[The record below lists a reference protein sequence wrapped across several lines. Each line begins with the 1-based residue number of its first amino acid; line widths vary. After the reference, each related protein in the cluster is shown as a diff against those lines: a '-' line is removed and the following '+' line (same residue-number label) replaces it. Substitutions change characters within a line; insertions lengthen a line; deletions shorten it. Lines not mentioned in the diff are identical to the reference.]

1 VAGNTTREFGYPAA
15 MRPGAAT
22 ARLPRCRPMPAGGL
36 APRWLVALVAVLATG
51 CAVNPVTGEREIR
64 IVSEAQEVALGQENY
79 LPMRQSQG
87 GDYVMD
93 PAVEDYVQRVG
104 QRLAAVSDRP
114 LPYEFH
120 VLNNSVPNAWALP
133 GGKIAIN
140 RGLLTELESEAE
152 LAAVL
157 GHEIVHAAAGHS
169 ADSME
174 RAMVLQGAV
183 LATAVATSDGDYGRL
198 ATASA
203 AIASQLISQRYS
215 RDAELE
221 ADRYGMR
228 YMARAGYD
236 PRGAVDLQET
246 FVRLNEQRR
255 SDWLSGLFA
264 SHPPSVA
271 RVVANRETAASLPPG
286 GETGAE
292 RYREVLAVTRSALPA
307 YEAYDGGRKA
317 LAEDKRDLALARAE
331 EAIRIEPREAN
342 FYALRGDVHLLN
354 EDYDRARRE
363 YSRALERN
371 DGFFYYYLKRG
382 LAAERLGDDAEAR
395 RDLAASLELL
405 PTAPAYLALGHIERR
420 AGNRAQAVEYYRL
433 ASSERGQVGR
443 RALAALMRLD
453 LGRNPGAYLRSRG
466 ALGDGGRLLVQIDNP
481 TPVGVRDV
489 VIAVRYLTGSGTV
502 AERRRQISG
511 VLEADRS
518 VRLDTGLG
526 PFTSPD
532 QYEVR
537 IIDAAV
543 AESPQTTGP

>member
-1 VAGNTTREFGYPAA
+1 

-22 ARLPRCRPMPAGGL
+22 ARLALRRTARAGRRTARL
-36 APRWLVALVAVLATG
+36 CLVLPAVLATG
-51 CAVNPVTGEREIR
+51 CAVNPVTGEREIQL
-64 IVSEAQEVALGQENY
+64 VSEAQEVALGEQNY

-87 GDYVMD
+87 GDYVLD
-93 PAVEDYVQRVG
+93 PALEDYVQGVG

-169 ADSME
+169 ADAME

-183 LATAVATSDGDYGRL
+183 LATAVATSDSDYGRL

-215 RDAELE
+215 RGAELE

-246 FVRLNEQRR
+246 FVRLSEQRR

-264 SHPPSVA
+264 SHPPSTA
-271 RVVANRETAASLPPG
+271 RVEANRETAASLPPG

-292 RYREVLAVTRSALPA
+292 RYREMLTTTRNALPA
-307 YEAYDGGRKA
+307 YEAYDAGRKA
-317 LAEDKRDLALARAE
+317 LAEDRRDVALARAE

-342 FYALRGDVHLLN
+342 FYALRGDVYLLN
-354 EDYDRARRE
+354 EDYGRARSE
-363 YSRALERN
+363 YTLALERN
-371 DGFFYYYLKRG
+371 EGFFYYYLKRG

-395 RDLAASLELL
+395 RDLTASLELL
-405 PTAPAYLALGHIERR
+405 PTAPAYLALGNIERR
-420 AGNRAQAVEYYRL
+420 AGNRARAVEYYQK
-433 ASSERGQVGR
+433 ASGERGQVGQ
-443 RALAALMRLD
+443 RAQASLMRLD
-453 LGRNPGAYLRSRG
+453 LGQNPEAYLRSRS
-466 ALGDGGRLLVQIDNP
+466 ALGDRGRLLVQVDNP
-481 TPVGVRDV
+481 TRIGVRDV
-489 VIAVRYLTGSGTV
+489 VIAIRYLTGSGTV
-502 AERRRQISG
+502 AETRRRVSG
-511 VLEADRS
+511 VLEAGRS

-532 QYEVR
+532 QYQVR
-537 IIDAAV
+537 IIDAGI
-543 AESPQTTGP
+543 AE